1 MQTKEQVTHAFKA
14 ELQALLDK
22 YGAELE
28 AKDFWQGYA
37 ECGEDVR
44 MEVTVPAIYDADH
57 NCVREWTDI
66 DLGAHIWPTPNAV
79 AHREAACGRSG
90 GAECSTAQTTESKK

>member
-66 DLGAHIWPTPNAV
+66 DLGAHIWPTPNAEL
-79 AHREAACGRSG
+79 RGRAAFR
-90 GAECSTAQTTESKK
+90 AVPLERIVVRLAVKIF

>member
-1 MQTKEQVTHAFKA
+1 METKEQVAQAFKA

-28 AKDFWQGYA
+28 AKDHWQGYA

-44 MEVTVPAIYDADH
+44 MTVYVPAIYDSDL
-57 NCVREWTDI
+57 NYVREWTEI
-66 DLGAHIWPTPNAV
+66 DLGAHLFPTPF
-79 AHREAACGRSG
+79 
-90 GAECSTAQTTESKK
+90 

>member
-1 MQTKEQVTHAFKA
+1 MQTKEQVTAAFKA

-57 NCVREWTDI
+57 NCVREWTGI
-66 DLGAHIWPTPNAV
+66 DLGSYLSPTPNAPAQAPAKA
-79 AHREAACGRSG
+79 AHDAGN
-90 GAECSTAQTTESKK
+90 